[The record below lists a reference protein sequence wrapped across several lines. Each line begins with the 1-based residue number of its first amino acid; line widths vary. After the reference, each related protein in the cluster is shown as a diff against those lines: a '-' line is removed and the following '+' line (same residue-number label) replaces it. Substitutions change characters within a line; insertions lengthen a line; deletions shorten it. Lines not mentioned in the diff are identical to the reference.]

1 MSISFFNR
9 LFTKNVLPPSDTS
22 KKTLKFFLANY
33 CVKLKIFRYCF
44 PSFFYITGNISQLRR
59 RLIETEHPSQTRN
72 HTKKPYGD
80 NVSTKNFGV
89 SQSLN
94 TKVLCQRIHFDAA
107 IYPLFIKNHNLLSSF
122 PMMWPE

>member
-1 MSISFFNR
+1 MLFSF
-9 LFTKNVLPPSDTS
+9 
-22 KKTLKFFLANY
+22 
-33 CVKLKIFRYCF
+33 
-44 PSFFYITGNISQLRR
+44 FFYITGSISISQLRR
-59 RLIETEHPSQTRN
+59 LLDETEHPSHCR
-72 HTKKPYGD
+72 KKPYGD